1 MIIVALDIGDKRI
14 GIAKNS
20 LIGDMSLPL
29 ETLHRKSLA
38 YDLDY
43 LVKLFQKVGAE
54 LIVCGLP
61 VNFDG
66 SESEQTKKTQ
76 YFIDKLKEKDVAIKN
91 SKLEELKVL
100 ALQN

>member
-20 LIGDMSLPL
+20 LIGDMALPL

-43 LVKLFQKVGAE
+43 LVKLFKRLGRN
-54 LIVCGLP
+54 L
-61 VNFDG
+61 
-66 SESEQTKKTQ
+66 
-76 YFIDKLKEKDVAIKN
+76 
-91 SKLEELKVL
+91 
-100 ALQN
+100 